1 MKKKKTDPKVNE
13 ALRKAVNTAIS
24 IKSSEEGMLI
34 QRKNMTGLRTVI
46 Y

>member
-1 MKKKKTDPKVNE
+1 MTRISHNQMQMKKKTDPKVNE

-34 QRKNMTGLRTVI
+34 
-46 Y
+46 